1 VRVCHGAT
9 RRCGS
14 LTPTLRS
21 ERNGWDRR
29 AAHRNGTAFSAVAPS
44 ERPVFA
50 AHQIR
55 SSGVVIARIAAPQRS
70 IVLFGSA
77 RVLVGEQVWPVCY
90 IPPRKSRAC
99 FNDLKMHSSALANPG
114 SPPLRTL
121 STRSGG

>member
-1 VRVCHGAT
+1 MPGSVCESVIVMVGLAGAG
-9 RRCGS
+9 R
-14 LTPTLRS
+14 LHQLY
-21 ERNGWDRR
+21 
-29 AAHRNGTAFSAVAPS
+29 AANETGGIDGQRTGNGTAFSAVAPS

-55 SSGVVIARIAAPQRS
+55 SSGVVIARIAAPQRY

-99 FNDLKMHSSALANPG
+99 FNDLKMQ
-114 SPPLRTL
+114 
-121 STRSGG
+121 